1 MSKTQTSRSNFSTLI
16 LLAAH
21 CGCVYGVLWFVMMKW
36 GVSFVGDGLEMD
48 GLGAGAGLEL
58 EVAPHFAIDTHQPAE
73 RRLREGR

>member
-1 MSKTQTSRSNFSTLI
+1 
-16 LLAAH
+16 
-21 CGCVYGVLWFVMMKW
+21 MMKW